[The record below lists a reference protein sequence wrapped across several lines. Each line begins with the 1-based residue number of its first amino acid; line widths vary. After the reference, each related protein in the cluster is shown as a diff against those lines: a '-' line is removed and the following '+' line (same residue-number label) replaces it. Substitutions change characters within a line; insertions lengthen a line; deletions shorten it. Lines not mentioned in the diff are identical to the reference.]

1 MEKYNADG
9 TINMNYV
16 DDRIKQEK
24 ENLEKLSAALNEI
37 KAERASRNQAGS
49 FLLSFDFP
57 KNFWYNINIDNKSI
71 HASYKGTKYN

>member
-24 ENLEKLSAALNEI
+24 ENLEKLNAALNEI
-37 KAERASRNQAGS
+37 KAERASRN
-49 FLLSFDFP
+49 
-57 KNFWYNINIDNKSI
+57 
-71 HASYKGTKYN
+71 